1 VRPYRYRGPDQLL
14 TDFFDAVETACRRE
28 GVAFEFDEED
38 LFADGPM
45 EDDDGT

>member
-1 VRPYRYRGPDQLL
+1 
-14 TDFFDAVETACRRE
+14 VETACRRE
-28 GVAFEFDEED
+28 GIAFEFDDED